1 MVSVCMPTYQG
12 AAYVAAAV
20 ESVLAQTFANF
31 ELIVI
36 DDCSPDETAA
46 VVSRYRDPRLRFA
59 QNERN
64 LGAQDNWN
72 RCLHLACGRYFKV
85 LPQDDLLARE
95 CLARQV
101 AVLEADAREELALV
115 FSARSIID
123 ERTRVILR
131 RGFRRRRAGKISARR
146 LIRSCIRRGT
156 NLIGEPGAVL
166 ARTAL
171 VRQIGGFDGRL
182 PYVIDLD
189 CWFRLLQHGN
199 AYYLPEPLASFRVSP
214 GSWSVALARR
224 QGAEFREFIGQVA
237 SRSELGIGSTD
248 VRMGKVMASLNAALR
263 MLVYRALLH

>member
-1 MVSVCMPTYQG
+1 MVSVCMPTYRG

-20 ESVLAQTFANF
+20 DSVLAQTFENF

-36 DDCSPDETAA
+36 DDCSSDETAA
-46 VVSRYRDPRLRFA
+46 VVGRYRDARLRFA
-59 QNERN
+59 RNERTV
-64 LGAQDNWN
+64 GAQDNWN
-72 RCLHLACGRYFKV
+72 RCLRMARGRYFKL
-85 LPQDDLLARE
+85 LPQDDLLAPE

-115 FSARSIID
+115 FCARTIID
-123 ERTRVILR
+123 AGTRVLLR
-131 RGFRRRRAGKISARR
+131 RGPRRDGGHISARR

-199 AYYLPEPLASFRVSP
+199 AHYLPETLASFRISR

-224 QGAEFREFIGQVA
+224 QGAEFREFIGRVA
-237 SRSELGIGSTD
+237 SRPELGIATTD
-248 VRMGKVMASLNAALR
+248 LRIGKMMASLNAALR